1 MSFEI
6 DQSVEIGAPPAVV
19 WNVITD
25 LARYPD
31 WNPFVVACDSTLVVG
46 EPIAMRIRVIASF
59 AQSQTETVFEH
70 EPGRRLSYGLSEV
83 PLGAIRSRRS
93 HLVMPAGPDGARY
106 ESHFELSGWLAPLVR
121 VLAGAW
127 LERGFKAMT
136 EAIAAR
142 AEQLGNH
149 QQGDRT
155 ID

>member
-6 DQSVEIGAPPAVV
+6 AQSVEIGARPEVV

-31 WNPFVVACDSTLVVG
+31 WNPFVVACDSTLEVG

-59 AQSQTETVFEH
+59 VQSQTETVFEH
-70 EPGRRLSYGLSEV
+70 EPGRRLSYGVSEG
-83 PLGAIRSRRS
+83 PLRAIRSRRS
-93 HLVMPAGPDGARY
+93 HLVVPAGAGGAHY

-121 VLAGAW
+121 VLVGAQ

-136 EAIAAR
+136 EAIAER
-142 AEQLGNH
+142 AEQLGDRK
-149 QQGDRT
+149 QGDRS

>member
-1 MSFEI
+1 MRFEI
-6 DQSVEIGAPPAVV
+6 DQSVEIGVPPEVV

-31 WNPFVVACDSTLVVG
+31 WNPFVVACDSTLEVG
-46 EPIAMRIRVIASF
+46 APIAMRVRIIASY

-70 EPGRRLSYGLSEV
+70 EAGQRLSYGLSDV
-83 PLGAIRSRRS
+83 PLGALRSLRS
-93 HLVMPAGPDGARY
+93 HLVVAAGTDRARY

-121 VLAGAW
+121 VLVGNR

-142 AEQLGNH
+142 AEELG
-149 QQGDRT
+149 T
-155 ID
+155 VA

>member
-1 MSFEI
+1 MSLEI
-6 DQSVEIGAPPAVV
+6 DQSIEIPVRPEVV

-46 EPIAMRIRVIASF
+46 EPIAMRVRLIASF
-59 AQSQTETVFEH
+59 TQSQTETVFEH
-70 EPGRRLSYGLSEV
+70 EPGHRLSYGLSAV
-83 PLGAIRSRRS
+83 PLGALRSLRS
-93 HLVMPAGPDGARY
+93 HLVVPAGTDHARY

-121 VLAGAW
+121 ALVGAP

-142 AEQLGNH
+142 AEQLGDAR
-149 QQGDRT
+149 QSDRT
-155 ID
+155 TD